1 MLLRS
6 PHPAPAGSDFIPAW
20 SAIEPT
26 QNWELGCWLI
36 AQPDHAELAGDL
48 ARQFAHPALDAEVIE
63 AIRLHDAGWA
73 ALDEKELNSDR
84 PRSFLAMSPPEF
96 VAAWTASI
104 DRAQL
109 SSAIGGV
116 IVSRHFCRLAEDRLA
131 RGGDAG
137 DDLQLLNDFLRTES
151 LRQQGLLPQQ
161 ARPREEAE
169 RLVDILQFCD
179 LASLYLCCGST
190 ANIEFPQEFNGS
202 RIRMRRRQEACVFE
216 PSPFSGSFDLAVSGR
231 RRHNGLDEG
240 KNFTF
245 LVW

>member
-1 MLLRS
+1 MLLRN
-6 PHPAPAGSDFIPAW
+6 PHPASAGDGFVPAW

-26 QNWELGCWLI
+26 QHCEPGCWLI

-48 ARQFAHPALDAEVIE
+48 ARRFAHPALDGEIIE

-73 ALDEKELNSDR
+73 ALDEKELDSDR
-84 PRSFLAMSPPEF
+84 PRSFLAMSPAEF

-109 SSAIGGV
+109 SSAIGGI

-131 RGGDAG
+131 RGGDTG

-179 LASLYLCCGST
+179 LASLYLCCGSP
-190 ANIEFPQEFNGS
+190 ASVEFPQQFDGG
-202 RIRMRRRQEACVFE
+202 RIRLRRQQEACVFE
-216 PSPFSGSFDLAVSGR
+216 PSPFGGSFDLAISGR
-231 RRHNGLDEG
+231 RRQNGLCEG

-245 LVW
+245 LIW